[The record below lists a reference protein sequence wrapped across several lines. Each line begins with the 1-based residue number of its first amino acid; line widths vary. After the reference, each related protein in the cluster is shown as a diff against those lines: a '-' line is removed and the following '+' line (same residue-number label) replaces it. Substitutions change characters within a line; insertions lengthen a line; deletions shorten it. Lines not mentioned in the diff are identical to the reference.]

1 MYGLIGRMKALP
13 GQRDALAAILQ
24 QGAVAE
30 QMPGCH
36 SYVVG
41 NDPTDPDA
49 LWITEVWDSRES
61 HAASLRL
68 PAVQDA
74 IARGRPLIAGFAE
87 RFETEPLEVSHP
99 AGVRFENAT
108 PILRVSDFDV
118 SLAYYLD
125 VLGFSLEFR
134 DGRFCGLARGDA
146 SLMLSEGSQ
155 GCSSTWLYVGVSDAD
170 ALHEELGA
178 RGARIRQ
185 PPTNYPWGS
194 RELHVFDP
202 DGHVLRFG
210 SEAPPG
216 EPFGAWLDEDGERW
230 MPQPD
235 GTWSKQ
241 DPAVSD

>member
-13 GQRDALAAILQ
+13 GQRDALAAILLE
-24 QGAVAE
+24 GAVAE
-30 QMPGCH
+30 SMPGCH
-36 SYVVG
+36 SYVVAS
-41 NDPTDPDA
+41 DPTDPDG

-68 PAVQDA
+68 PAVQAA
-74 IARGRPLIAGFAE
+74 IARGRPLIAGFGE
-87 RFETEPLEVSHP
+87 RFETEPLAARPP

-118 SLAYYLD
+118 SLAYYRD
-125 VLGFSLEFR
+125 VLGFGLQFR
-134 DGRFCGLARGDA
+134 DGRFCGIARGDA

-155 GCSSTWLYVGVSDAD
+155 GCSATWVYLGVSDAD
-170 ALHEELGA
+170 ALHEELLG

-194 RELHVFDP
+194 RELHVLDP

-210 SEAPPG
+210 ADAPPG
-216 EPFGAWLDEDGERW
+216 EPFGAWLDEAGERW

-235 GTWSKQ
+235 GTWSRL
-241 DPAVSD
+241 DTAAPE